1 MNVIFVLLGY
11 LILINLVGFTA
22 MFLDKRRARRG
33 AFRIP
38 ESTLFTI
45 AFMGGSLGSLIVMY
59 LFHHKTRHRSFT
71 VGIPLLLILQLFIL
85 IFLYLSPVQFKFL

>member
-45 AFMGGSLGSLIVMY
+45 AFMGGSLGSLIGMY

>member
-45 AFMGGSLGSLIVMY
+45 AFMGGSLGSLIGMY

-71 VGIPLLLILQLFIL
+71 VVIPLLLILQLFIL

>member
-11 LILINLVGFTA
+11 LMLINLVGFTA
-22 MFLDKRRARRG
+22 MFLDKRKARKG

-45 AFMGGSLGSLIVMY
+45 AFMGGSLGSLIGMY
-59 LFHHKTRHRSFT
+59 TFRHKTRHRSFT
-71 VGIPLLLILQLFIL
+71 IGMPLLLLLQLLVLF
-85 IFLYLSPVQFKFL
+85 FLYLSPIQFRFL

>member
-11 LILINLVGFTA
+11 LMLINLVGFTA
-22 MFLDKRRARRG
+22 MFLDKRKARKG

-45 AFMGGSLGSLIVMY
+45 AFMGGSLGSLIGMY
-59 LFHHKTRHRSFT
+59 TFRHKTRHRSFT
-71 VGIPLLLILQLFIL
+71 VGMPLLLLLQLLVLF
-85 IFLYLSPVQFKFL
+85 FLYLSPIQFRFL

>member
-22 MFLDKRRARRG
+22 MFLDKRKARKG

-45 AFMGGSLGSLIVMY
+45 AFMGGSLGSLIGMY
-59 LFHHKTRHRSFT
+59 TFRHKTRHLSFT
-71 VGIPLLLILQLFIL
+71 IGMPLLLLLQLLVLF
-85 IFLYLSPVQFKFL
+85 FLYLSPIQFRFL

>member
-22 MFLDKRRARRG
+22 MFLDKRKARRG

-45 AFMGGSLGSLIVMY
+45 AFMGGSLGSLIGMY